1 VLFLNS
7 GIAPGAEALS
17 ESGEPLL
24 DGLKTIFGEGT
35 SASLLGLVAVA
46 GLVAS
51 FHTIIFAYGRNIFSL
66 SRAGYYPHFLSV
78 THGKRQTPHVALIA
92 GAVIGYGLT
101 ILLDQATK
109 NGWLDGNVGAALLNM
124 AVFGAVI
131 SYAMQTFAFILLRRR
146 LPNIERP
153 YRSPVGIWGAAIAS
167 VIALVSLV
175 AIFWNADYRPGV
187 YGVAIFYVV
196 AVLYFALAG
205 RHKLVL
211 SPEEEFAVTHGTY
224 GHPEREGYGTHEREE
239 LAGAEPPETPPA
251 GT

>member
-1 VLFLNS
+1 
-7 GIAPGAEALS
+7 
-17 ESGEPLL
+17 
-24 DGLKTIFGEGT
+24 
-35 SASLLGLVAVA
+35 LLGLIAVA

-78 THGKRQTPHVALIA
+78 THGKRNTPHVALIA
-92 GAVIGYGLT
+92 GAIIGYGLT

-146 LPNIERP
+146 YPNIERP
-153 YRSPVGIWGAAIAS
+153 YKSPVGEWGAAIAS
-167 VIALVSLV
+167 VIAIISLV

-187 YGVAIFYVV
+187 YGVAIFYAV
-196 AVLYFALAG
+196 AVLYFAMAG
-205 RHKLVL
+205 RHRLVL
-211 SPEEEFAVTHGTY
+211 SPEEEFALTHGKY
-224 GHPEREGYGTHEREE
+224 GDPGHERLGEHEREE
-239 LAGAEPPETPPA
+239 LGGPTPPQS
-251 GT
+251 GS